1 MNYYQEALFP
11 APTEKYCYVCKR
23 ILPDENF
30 AKNSTKSGEVR
41 PECRECDNKQR
52 KERKQREKERDPD
65 AWRDKYLKKT
75 YGISL
80 QDYNEMVTDQGG
92 LCWICEQESDLVVD
106 HDHETEKVR
115 GLLCNLC
122 NTSLGGFKDNI
133 GSLEKAI
140 KYLVRDIDILGNE

>member
-1 MNYYQEALFP
+1 MDIYQEALFP

-30 AKNSTKSGEVR
+30 AKNSTKPGEIR

-52 KERKQREKERDPD
+52 QERKQREKERDPEGV
-65 AWRDKYLKKT
+65 RDKYLRKK
-75 YGISL
+75 YDISL
-80 QDYNEMVTDQGG
+80 EQYNQMVKNQGG

-106 HDHETEKVR
+106 HDHDTGKVR

-122 NTSLGGFKDNI
+122 NTSLGGFKDSI
-133 GSLEKAI
+133 SSLEKAI
-140 KYLVRDIDILGNE
+140 KYLQENA